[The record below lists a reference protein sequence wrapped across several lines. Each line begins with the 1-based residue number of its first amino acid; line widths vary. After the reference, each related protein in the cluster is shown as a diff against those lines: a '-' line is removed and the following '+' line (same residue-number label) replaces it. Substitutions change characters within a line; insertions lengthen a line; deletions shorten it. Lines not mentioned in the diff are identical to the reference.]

1 MRGACATALL
11 AVAGI
16 ASVMQVQA
24 STDAALAPEPGM
36 TVLAADRSLSIRF
49 TPSAD
54 NPAGMAGTSATDAE
68 GTREPVRIAFGS
80 NGTADHG
87 IQADSTY
94 TYENVIRIRNTSSAA
109 QTVSLGEV
117 EGATQFTFSFSLTP
131 YDGTRCGTVSYATS
145 PRLDLDPGEE
155 ACLSVQIA
163 AGPLA
168 TSTPRVTIPLSAL

>member
-1 MRGACATALL
+1 
-11 AVAGI
+11 
-16 ASVMQVQA
+16 
-24 STDAALAPEPGM
+24 M
-36 TVLAADRSLSIRF
+36 TVLVADRSLSIRF

-54 NPAGMAGTSATDAE
+54 NPAGMAGTGSMDAE
-68 GTREPVRIAFGS
+68 RTREAVRIAFGS
-80 NGTADHG
+80 NGAADHG

-109 QTVSLGEV
+109 QMVGLGEV
-117 EGATQFTFSFSLTP
+117 GGGPQFTFGFSLAP
-131 YDGTRCGTVSYATS
+131 YDGARCGTVSYTTS